1 MKPFQKSL
9 LLGHMTQCVLLLRN
23 SLEMVLKFRIAFFLV
38 IFHCDSKGEQNEA
51 KAYDMIF
58 DYTSQIISGL

>member
-1 MKPFQKSL
+1 
-9 LLGHMTQCVLLLRN
+9 
-23 SLEMVLKFRIAFFLV
+23 MVLKFRIAFFLV